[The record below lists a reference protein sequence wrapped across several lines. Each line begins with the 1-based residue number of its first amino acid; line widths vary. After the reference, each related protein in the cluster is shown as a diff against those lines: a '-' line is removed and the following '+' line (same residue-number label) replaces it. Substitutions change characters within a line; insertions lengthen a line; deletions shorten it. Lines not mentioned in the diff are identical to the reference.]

1 MVLRG
6 MGYQAAFSTA
16 IFLFMLLGLG
26 SCGFFETEQSI
37 ATDKAQRR
45 EVLQGLASTY
55 WQGAK
60 ISVRSL
66 KIGEAVES
74 IDFAAIKKQQQ
85 SELQLGKHLSRIYD
99 WEFLLRE
106 EEPDVKALSVSE
118 LVELAQEIY
127 QMSDTI
133 KSMDEDDYPTMMQ
146 VISNSRIALK
156 KEPIELPEHWNN
168 SMEHWAF
175 AVVMESRFGFGS
187 WKSYELSKMKI
198 DDFKTTDLK
207 VFSSVHKAIDEL
219 RSEWFYLAEQT
230 LTQALDAL
238 EREKITL
245 MPGSQGLFSKANT
258 SENTVEQQFKFQMK
272 ALIHLLRGFARKQTK
287 RVELEALAL
296 EDVQAAVNNFSLA
309 GVDNELVW
317 LAESYLYI
325 KNEEPEKAIQALTK
339 LEGSRY
345 IGKKEKK
352 IIQETVQKIKDRDP
366 DGALNLLTDKIIMYK
381 LGMSYAVS
389 YFNEIEWLKI
399 LEKTEE
405 GRAMLVRF
413 KELEQ
418 EYQKAKKYLDID
430 ELSRKSK
437 ALLNME

>member
-146 VISNSRIALK
+146 VISNSRVVLK

-187 WKSYELSKMKI
+187 WKTYELSKMKI
-198 DDFKTTDLK
+198 GDFKTTDLK

-287 RVELEALAL
+287 RV
-296 EDVQAAVNNFSLA
+296 Q
-309 GVDNELVW
+309 VW
-317 LAESYLYI
+317 IMSWCGLLKVICTLKMKNLKKLYRRLQSW
-325 KNEEPEKAIQALTK
+325 KVVAT
-339 LEGSRY
+339 
-345 IGKKEKK
+345 
-352 IIQETVQKIKDRDP
+352 
-366 DGALNLLTDKIIMYK
+366 
-381 LGMSYAVS
+381 
-389 YFNEIEWLKI
+389 
-399 LEKTEE
+399 
-405 GRAMLVRF
+405 LVR
-413 KELEQ
+413 KR
-418 EYQKAKKYLDID
+418 KK
-430 ELSRKSK
+430 
-437 ALLNME
+437 